1 MQAAL
6 ARYRMNAVRFS
17 SDCNFHGMLL
27 RGRQNETISSAI
39 EASYVQWHILLTND
53 LAEQID
59 DGEDQKGHEGGIGEG
74 GRACGQEHAES

>member
-1 MQAAL
+1 M
-6 ARYRMNAVRFS
+6 
-17 SDCNFHGMLL
+17 
-27 RGRQNETISSAI
+27 TISSAI
-39 EASYVQWHILLTND
+39 EASDVQWHILLTND